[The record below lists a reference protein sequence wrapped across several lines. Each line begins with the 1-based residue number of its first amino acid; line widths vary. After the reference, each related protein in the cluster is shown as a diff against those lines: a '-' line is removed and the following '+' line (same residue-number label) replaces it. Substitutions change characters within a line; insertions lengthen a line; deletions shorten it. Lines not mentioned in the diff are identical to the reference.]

1 MLKCKA
7 FIPRN
12 ILKIV
17 SIVLTIA
24 SLFLNPDLA
33 LAQSQQT
40 VSNIEL
46 GQDIY
51 LKNCSS
57 CHIPIAAEVLPIETW
72 RALLSNPQ
80 QHYGQSLPKM
90 VGLTQ
95 YLMWQYLSANSR
107 SLLKDEPLPMYVA
120 NSRYFKALHPQ
131 VELPKP
137 ANIQTCT
144 SCHPN
149 ASKLDYRF

>member
-1 MLKCKA
+1 MLRYEA
-7 FIPRN
+7 SISRN
-12 ILKIV
+12 IFKIV
-17 SIVLTIA
+17 LIVVTVA
-24 SLFLNPDLA
+24 SLFINSDLA

-40 VSNIEL
+40 GNNIEV
-46 GQDIY
+46 GQEIY

-57 CHIPIAAEVLPIETW
+57 CHIPIAGEVLPTETW

-80 QHYGQSLPKM
+80 QHYGESLPKM

-95 YLMWQYLSANSR
+95 YLMWQYLSTHSR
-107 SLLKDEPLPMYVA
+107 SLLKDEPLPMYIA

-137 ANIQTCT
+137 ANIQTCA

-149 ASKLDYRF
+149 ANKLDYRL